1 MDIFTG
7 VYLLIEGLR
16 DFRTKEISLWGSLGV
31 GLVGLLYSISVGRA
45 WTSIILA
52 EIPGIICLLIS
63 FCTRQS
69 VGYGDGIL
77 LCSLG
82 MLYTFEDLLIICT
95 IAIGFAG
102 LMGLVLLVVF
112 RKSGKYEIP
121 FVPFLFI
128 GWFLFYGTR
137 LVNGG
142 SA

>member
-31 GLVGLLYSISVGRA
+31 GFVGLLYSISVERA
-45 WTSIILA
+45 WMSIILA

-77 LCSLG
+77 
-82 MLYTFEDLLIICT
+82 EDLLIICT